1 MTGRAPA
8 SGVPSA
14 ADNRMAPR
22 NRYPRC
28 MLPPFVCAQLLSA
41 QLIYAGLLCAP
52 TMKHLFLR
60 KARFASGHFSRG
72 RHVLRWELRFVL
84 GIRSGLHLVA
94 QFQYPG
100 LPDVT
105 FPQLIAS
112 QSMER
117 IQSVHLLTE

>member
-1 MTGRAPA
+1 
-8 SGVPSA
+8 
-14 ADNRMAPR
+14 
-22 NRYPRC
+22 
-28 MLPPFVCAQLLSA
+28 
-41 QLIYAGLLCAP
+41 
-52 TMKHLFLR
+52 MKNLFLR

-112 QSMER
+112 QSLGR
-117 IQSVHLLTE
+117 IQSVHLLRSNASISCRTAPRSSSPACMASLLTWIANLDREFDKRSEA